1 MTTSPV
7 KVIAI
12 TDCGSTTTKAIL
24 IEQVDG
30 RFRMTAR
37 ADAPTTVEEP
47 EQDVTRG
54 VKSALTGI
62 GEMRGRNLVKDTHL
76 LRPATQTDGLDLYLS
91 TSSAGGGL
99 QMMVAGVVRKVS
111 AKAAERAALGA
122 GAIVSDVIAFDDDE
136 PLHLRMERIRAVR
149 PDMVLLGGGTEGG
162 AAIQVIE
169 MAELLAA
176 ADPKPRFGDK
186 FKLPVI
192 FAGNSA
198 VAKDIEQ
205 VLGDRCALYRVDNL
219 LTTVDQENLEPA
231 RERVHELFL
240 DHVMRQAPGF
250 GKLDGLTDHA
260 VIPTPSAVG
269 GLLEQEAR
277 TRNQSI
283 LCVDIGGAT
292 TDIFSVGAASQ
303 GTSSLN
309 RTVSANLG
317 MSYSATNVLMETGFD
332 NVVRWLPFPMDDK
345 EMTDIIMNKTVR
357 PTTVP
362 DSSRELLI
370 EQALAREALRLSLAQ
385 HLSFIAEG
393 DRGDERNLKGKEAG
407 KVSTAIGD
415 MDLIIGSGGVISHA
429 PTPSQAALIL
439 LDGFLPEGV
448 THLTKDAIFMMPH
461 LGVLSRVLPEAAHE
475 VFENDCLE
483 DLGTCIVPTGRLKAR
498 RPCLHYEITLPDG
511 LVERGDLLAGELRRI
526 PLEAGERADLVLRP
540 ARGLDVGA
548 GPNGVWSG
556 KATGGKVGLILDGRG
571 RPLVWPEGEEE
582 RLTTVHKWLEA
593 IGAVDSELEAT

>member
-1 MTTSPV
+1 MTATPV
-7 KVIAI
+7 NVIAI

-24 IEQVDG
+24 IERIDG

-37 ADAPTTVEEP
+37 GDAPTTVEEP

-54 VKSALTGI
+54 VLNALTGI
-62 GEMRGRNLVKDTHL
+62 GEMRGRSLVVNDVIV
-76 LRPATQTDGLDLYLS
+76 RPASETGGLDLYLS

-99 QMMVAGVVRKVS
+99 QMMVAGVVRKLS

-162 AAIQVIE
+162 AATQVIE
-169 MAELLAA
+169 MAELLAT
-176 ADPKPRFGDK
+176 ADPKPRFGDS

-198 VAKDIEQ
+198 IVKDIEQ
-205 VLGDRCALYRVDNL
+205 VLGSRCALYPVDNL
-219 LTTVDQENLEPA
+219 LAAIDRENLEPA

-260 VIPTPSAVG
+260 VVPTPSAVG
-269 GLLEQEAR
+269 GLLEQEAN

-292 TDIFSVGAASQ
+292 TDVFSVGPAP
-303 GTSSLN
+303 LN

-332 NVVRWLPFPMDDK
+332 NVARWLPFSVS
-345 EMTDIIMNKTVR
+345 ETELTDIIMNKTVR

-362 DSSRELLI
+362 SSLRELLM
-370 EQALAREALRLSLAQ
+370 EQALAREALRLALAQ
-385 HLSFIAEG
+385 HLTFIAEG
-393 DRGDERNLKGKEAG
+393 EGGDERRLKGKAEKQAA
-407 KVSTAIGD
+407 TTIRD

-429 PTPSQAALIL
+429 PRPAQAALML
-439 LDGFLPEGV
+439 MDGFLPEGV
-448 THLTKDAIFMMPH
+448 THLTKDDIFMMPH
-461 LGVLSRVLPEAAHE
+461 LGVLSRVMPGAAHE
-475 VFENDCLE
+475 VFENDCLK
-483 DLGTCIVPTGRLKAR
+483 DLGSCIAPTGRLKAR
-498 RPCLHYEITLPDG
+498 RPCLRYEVSLPG
-511 LVERGDLLAGELRRI
+511 GAARQGDLSAGELRRI
-526 PLEAGERADLVLRP
+526 PLGAEESAGLVLRP

-548 GPNGVWSG
+548 GPGRVWSG
-556 KATGGKVGLILDGRG
+556 GVRGGSVGLLLDGRG
-571 RPLVWPEGEEE
+571 RPLVWPNGTEE
-582 RLTTVHKWLEA
+582 RIGVVRGWLES
-593 IGAVDSELEAT
+593 IGALEGIKEPF